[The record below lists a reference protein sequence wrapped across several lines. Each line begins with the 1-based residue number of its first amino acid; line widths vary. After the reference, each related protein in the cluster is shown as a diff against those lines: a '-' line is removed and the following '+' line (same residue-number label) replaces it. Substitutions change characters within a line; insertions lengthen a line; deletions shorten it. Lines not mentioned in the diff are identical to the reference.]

1 MICRIRKQEYPM
13 KHQRNPALPSH
24 VAQMNRRQR
33 KKQRVGEFT
42 ELGFTLR
49 ATLNSELDDAA
60 QDQLLDAWLNLLDQQ
75 GVSFGGQFDPSGT
88 LEGVV
93 FPVAARAVDDAV
105 RSTLLDWLKNS
116 KEISSVQASE
126 LQDIWHT
133 I

>member
-1 MICRIRKQEYPM
+1 M
-13 KHQRNPALPSH
+13 KHQRNPALPAH

-49 ATLNSELDDAA
+49 ATLSSELDDAA

-93 FPVAARAVDDAV
+93 FPVTSNTVSDDA
-105 RSTLLDWLKNS
+105 RRTLLDWLKSNKAVTVVEAS
-116 KEISSVQASE
+116 K
-126 LQDIWHT
+126 LQDIWHAV
-133 I
+133 